1 MQRPLPLLKMWYLS
15 TGRLTNFQSDHHC
28 VSAELTKSPCRMT
41 TPSFNRSEF
50 TPSPG
55 TSSIR
60 LLFTLTMW
68 YQTVVSMFIG
78 ASSHKKLVLF
88 AGFGLAVDP
97 PARTLGDRALR

>member
-15 TGRLTNFQSDHHC
+15 PGSFTNFQSDHHC
-28 VSAELTKSPCRMT
+28 VSAELSKSPCRMT
-41 TPSFNRSEF
+41 TPSFNRSVF
-50 TPSPG
+50 TTSPG

-78 ASSHKKLVLF
+78 ATSKKSWSELLTT
-88 AGFGLAVDP
+88 D
-97 PARTLGDRALR
+97 RQRIRHLGHSVTEPRY